1 MKVIKFIRPNSPYNE
16 GELAGFDDKCADR
29 YVKAKVAV
37 YVEQVKPETTKEP
50 EKEPEK
56 PTGGGRSGNRKK

>member
-1 MKVIKFIRPNSPYNE
+1 MKVVKFIRPNSPYNE

-37 YVEQVKPETTKEP
+37 YVEQGKPVVERES
-50 EKEPEK
+50 EKETEK